1 MRSGNENT
9 RRQEIKQQTQRAL
22 AACSSKSFDVGD
34 AAAAANKH
42 LEEA

>member
-1 MRSGNENT
+1 MKT
-9 RRQEIKQQTQRAL
+9 RGDRKSNSRRNAL
-22 AACSSKSFDVGD
+22 PACSSKSLHVGD